1 MHCVR
6 QLQKRRTHRFSTR
19 LPGAAL
25 NGYAVAGSA
34 QMASKK
40 FREDHCRTAFE
51 EVKLEVMRYYL
62 GVKRAQ
68 HRQHFGALL
77 SGTVDKRIVEESHKK
92 DFWAAKAPRGHR
104 VQLEGENNLG
114 ILLMA
119 LRAE

>member
-25 NGYAVAGSA
+25 NGCDVAGSA

-68 HRQHFGALL
+68 HRQRFGALL
-77 SGTVDKRIVEESHKK
+77 SFTVDKPIVEESHKK
-92 DFWAAKAPRGHR
+92 DFLAAKAPRGNR

-114 ILLMA
+114 ILLVA